1 MQNLQPKITVD
12 NVNDTPTLTT
22 KPKIDDDQLTFGATE
37 TSNNQTNRKVERW
50 EMKKVKLPMAII
62 AGIGAVVLGV
72 VSGVSLKTMVEN
84 RSLAQTYE
92 SPATQQVA
100 GDSVKAGDIFGSNNE
115 VFKDIAE
122 GYLEKGGING
132 EGSHKLL
139 RPGGD
144 SQTVYLTSSVTDL
157 DKLSGMEVKV
167 WGETYQGQKAGWLMD
182 VGKVEV
188 LDPNASSPE
197 LVQD

>member
-1 MQNLQPKITVD
+1 MQNLQPTITVD
-12 NVNDTPTLTT
+12 NISDTSTPAG
-22 KPKIDDDQLTFGATE
+22 KPKIDDEQLKSGATE
-37 TSNNQTNRKVERW
+37 IKNAHSNQKIERW
-50 EMKKVKLPMAII
+50 EMKKVKLPIAIL
-62 AGIGAVVLGV
+62 AGVGAVALGIA
-72 VSGVSLKTMVEN
+72 SGLSLKTIVEN

-100 GDSVKAGDIFGSNNE
+100 GDSVKAGDIFGSNHE
-115 VFKDIAE
+115 VFKDVAE
-122 GYLEKGGING
+122 GYLEQGGING

-157 DKLSGMEVKV
+157 DKLSGMQVKV
-167 WGETYQGQKAGWLMD
+167 WGKTYQGQKAGWLMD

-188 LDPNASSPE
+188 IDPNASSPE
-197 LVQD
+197 LTQD

>member
-1 MQNLQPKITVD
+1 MQNLQPTITVD
-12 NVNDTPTLTT
+12 NISETSTPAG
-22 KPKIDDDQLTFGATE
+22 KPKIDDEQLKSGITE
-37 TSNNQTNRKVERW
+37 IKKAQSNQKIERW
-50 EMKKVKLPMAII
+50 EMKKVKLPIAIL
-62 AGIGAVVLGV
+62 AGVGAVALGIA
-72 VSGVSLKTMVEN
+72 SGLSLKTLVEN

-100 GDSVKAGDIFGSNNE
+100 GDSVKAGDIFGSNHE
-115 VFKDIAE
+115 VFKDVAE
-122 GYLEKGGING
+122 GYLEQGGING

-139 RPGGD
+139 RTGGD

-157 DKLSGMEVKV
+157 DKLSGMQVKV

-188 LDPNASSPE
+188 IDPNASSPE
-197 LVQD
+197 LTQD

>member
-1 MQNLQPKITVD
+1 MQNLQPTITVD
-12 NVNDTPTLTT
+12 NISDTSTPAG
-22 KPKIDDDQLTFGATE
+22 KPKIDDEQLKSGATE
-37 TSNNQTNRKVERW
+37 IKNAQSNQKIERW
-50 EMKKVKLPMAII
+50 EMKKVKLPIAIL
-62 AGIGAVVLGV
+62 AGVGAVALGIA
-72 VSGVSLKTMVEN
+72 SGLSLKTIVEN

-100 GDSVKAGDIFGSNNE
+100 GDSVKAGDIFGSNHE
-115 VFKDIAE
+115 VFKDVAE
-122 GYLEKGGING
+122 GYLEQGGING

-157 DKLSGMEVKV
+157 DKLSGMQVKV
-167 WGETYQGQKAGWLMD
+167 WGKTYQGQKAGWLMD

-188 LDPNASSPE
+188 IDPNASSPE
-197 LVQD
+197 LTQD

>member
-1 MQNLQPKITVD
+1 MQNLQPTITVD
-12 NVNDTPTLTT
+12 NISDTSTPAG
-22 KPKIDDDQLTFGATE
+22 KPKIDDEQLKSGATE
-37 TSNNQTNRKVERW
+37 IKNAHSNQKIERW
-50 EMKKVKLPMAII
+50 EMKKVKLPIAIL
-62 AGIGAVVLGV
+62 AGVGAVALGIA
-72 VSGVSLKTMVEN
+72 SGLSLKTIVEN

-100 GDSVKAGDIFGSNNE
+100 GDSVKAGDIFGSNHE
-115 VFKDIAE
+115 VFKDVAE
-122 GYLEKGGING
+122 GYLEQGGING

-157 DKLSGMEVKV
+157 DKLSGMQVKV

-182 VGKVEV
+182 VGKIEV
-188 LDPNASSPE
+188 IDPNASSPE
-197 LVQD
+197 LTQD

>member
-1 MQNLQPKITVD
+1 MQNLQPTITVD
-12 NVNDTPTLTT
+12 NISDTSTPAG
-22 KPKIDDDQLTFGATE
+22 KPKIDDEQLKSGATE
-37 TSNNQTNRKVERW
+37 IKNAHSNQKIERW
-50 EMKKVKLPMAII
+50 EMKKVKLPIAIL
-62 AGIGAVVLGV
+62 AGVGAVALGIA
-72 VSGVSLKTMVEN
+72 SGLSLKTIVEN

-100 GDSVKAGDIFGSNNE
+100 GDSVKAGDIFGSNHE
-115 VFKDIAE
+115 VFKDVAE
-122 GYLEKGGING
+122 GYLEQGGING

-157 DKLSGMEVKV
+157 DKLSGMQVKV

-188 LDPNASSPE
+188 IDPNASSPE
-197 LVQD
+197 LTQD